1 VARKPS
7 RSLAGQMLMP
17 VYVPTALLAFGQ
29 GMLVPTLPFYA
40 KDLGASGSLIG
51 IIVAA
56 AGLGTLA
63 TDLPAGIV
71 IGRLGRRPA
80 MLMGAGL
87 VAISTIIAGLW
98 ANVPGLILLRL
109 LAGAGTA
116 LWALSRHA
124 YITDVTQPA
133 QRGRSIAVFG
143 GINRAG
149 SLLAPALGGA
159 LGKLFGLG
167 SPFIVAGILAAGT
180 AVIAFVFVP
189 ETGGSSQFK
198 AGRHMRWGLVRGMLR
213 TNWRDISAAGSAQ
226 VFAQIIR
233 SGRQLLIPLYGSA
246 IGLDVLTVG
255 GIVSAAAALDVSMFW
270 PAGFL
275 MDRFGRKV
283 AAVPSFLVMALG
295 MLLVARAADYQGL
308 LLAASVIGFG
318 NGLGSGTM
326 MTLGADLAPPGAVGE
341 FLGVW
346 RLIGDT
352 GQSAG
357 PLIVGPT
364 TEALGAAA
372 SAILLSGVG
381 LLAALTLAI
390 LVRETNTARRP
401 AVRQT

>member
-1 VARKPS
+1 
-7 RSLAGQMLMP
+7 MLMP

-51 IIVAA
+51 LIVAA

-167 SPFIVAGILAAGT
+167 APFIVAGILAAGT
-180 AVIAFVFVP
+180 AGIAFIFVP

-198 AGRHMRWGLVRGMLR
+198 AGHKMRWGLVRGMLR

-233 SGRQLLIPLYGSA
+233 SGRQLVIPLYGSA

-255 GIVSAAAALDVSMFW
+255 GIVSAAAALDVSMFL

-341 FLGVW
+341 FLGIW

-390 LVRETNTARRP
+390 LVRETNTTRRP

>member
-1 VARKPS
+1 
-7 RSLAGQMLMP
+7 MLMP

-51 IIVAA
+51 LIVAA
-56 AGLGTLA
+56 AGLGPLA
-63 TDLPAGIV
+63 TALPAGI
-71 IGRLGRRPA
+71 GSWRLGRRPA

-149 SLLAPALGGA
+149 SLLAPALGGV

-167 SPFIVAGILAAGT
+167 APFIVAGILAAGT
-180 AVIAFVFVP
+180 AGIAFIFVP

-198 AGRHMRWGLVRGMLR
+198 AGHKMRWGLVRGMLR
-213 TNWRDISAAGSAQ
+213 TNWRDISAGGSAQ

-318 NGLGSGTM
+318 
-326 MTLGADLAPPGAVGE
+326 
-341 FLGVW
+341 
-346 RLIGDT
+346 
-352 GQSAG
+352 
-357 PLIVGPT
+357 
-364 TEALGAAA
+364 
-372 SAILLSGVG
+372 
-381 LLAALTLAI
+381 
-390 LVRETNTARRP
+390 
-401 AVRQT
+401 

>member
-1 VARKPS
+1 
-7 RSLAGQMLMP
+7 MLMP

-51 IIVAA
+51 LIVAA

-149 SLLAPALGGA
+149 SLLAPALGGV

-167 SPFIVAGILAAGT
+167 APFIVAGILAAGT
-180 AVIAFVFVP
+180 AGIAFIFVP
-189 ETGGSSQFK
+189 ETGMSSQFK
-198 AGRHMRWGLVRGMLR
+198 AGHKMRWGLVRGMLR

-295 MLLVARAADYQGL
+295 MLLVARTADYQGL

-341 FLGVW
+341 FLGIW

-390 LVRETNTARRP
+390 LVRETNTTRRP

>member
-1 VARKPS
+1 
-7 RSLAGQMLMP
+7 
-17 VYVPTALLAFGQ
+17 
-29 GMLVPTLPFYA
+29 
-40 KDLGASGSLIG
+40 
-51 IIVAA
+51 
-56 AGLGTLA
+56 
-63 TDLPAGIV
+63 
-71 IGRLGRRPA
+71 
-80 MLMGAGL
+80 
-87 VAISTIIAGLW
+87 
-98 ANVPGLILLRL
+98 L

-133 QRGRSIAVFG
+133 QRGRAISVFG

-149 SLLAPALGGA
+149 SLLAPALGGV
-159 LGKLFGLG
+159 LGKIFGLG
-167 SPFIVAGILAAGT
+167 APFVVAGILAAGT

-189 ETGGSSQFK
+189 ETSTSGTIK
-198 AGRHMRWGLVRGMLR
+198 AGHRLRWGLVRSLLR

-246 IGLDVLTVG
+246 IGLDILTVG
-255 GIVSAAAALDVSMFW
+255 GIISAAAALDVAMFW

-283 AAVPSFLVMALG
+283 AAVPSFVVMALG

-308 LLAASVIGFG
+308 LIAASIIGFG

-341 FLGVW
+341 FRGVW
-346 RLIGDT
+346 RMIGDT

-357 PLIVGPT
+357 PLIVGPA

-381 LLAALTLAI
+381 FLAALTLAV
-390 LVRETNTARRP
+390 LVRETNAARRP
-401 AVRQT
+401 AVRRT